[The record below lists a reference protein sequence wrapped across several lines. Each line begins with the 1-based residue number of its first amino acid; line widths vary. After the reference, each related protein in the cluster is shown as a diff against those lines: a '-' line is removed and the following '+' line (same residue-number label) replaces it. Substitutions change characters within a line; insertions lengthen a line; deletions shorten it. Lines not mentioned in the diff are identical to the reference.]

1 MFEHHLSMEAT
12 AAHHT
17 ALSSPMG
24 VFFRVGTAPDSKS
37 GHGLGGLLTLQGID
51 GWYGERTLTWG
62 GGLTFA
68 WFIDR
73 KNDLCG
79 VGAIQASLPTD
90 HGTVDALKDTFRHD
104 IYRKRAEWK
113 REQAL

>member
-1 MFEHHLSMEAT
+1 MPRYAMT
-12 AAHHT
+12 Y
-17 ALSSPMG
+17 
-24 VFFRVGTAPDSKS
+24 V
-37 GHGLGGLLTLQGID
+37 TLQDVD

-62 GGLTFA
+62 GGMTFA

-79 VGAIQASLPTD
+79 VGAIQASLPANAD
-90 HGTVDALKDTFRHD
+90 SIDALKQTFRHD

-113 REQAL
+113 KQVS